1 MWLKQE
7 AKEEES
13 NMTKT
18 IRQYLKEVLGSY
30 SREEDAERLLMRLY
44 LERRGLLNDF
54 EEWQIKI
61 FIEEDDCHEE
71 DN

>member
-44 LERRGLLNDF
+44 LERRGLLDDF
-54 EEWQIKI
+54 ERWQIELFTK
-61 FIEEDDCHEE
+61 EDE
-71 DN
+71 